1 MRRPMSASRATQ
13 SRKGDC
19 LCNSNERLPNYGTS
33 SRRSFRTALA
43 PLWKVISNP
52 SAKTERLKCAMGVY
66 RYLCGEKVNLQNF
79 QTPKLP
85 RSRLDRLR
93 KSPSWRGILSSLHRT
108 CMSEKLRDQF
118 NFQTRPK
125 RNLRHPERAAYVQS
139 AISKYFSEKFRS
151 SIGKLPV
158 RKKGT
163 KAATGGVSSGSVML
177 RAPSFSYTDT
187 DVSFSYMTVS

>member
-1 MRRPMSASRATQ
+1 
-13 SRKGDC
+13 
-19 LCNSNERLPNYGTS
+19 
-33 SRRSFRTALA
+33 
-43 PLWKVISNP
+43 
-52 SAKTERLKCAMGVY
+52 
-66 RYLCGEKVNLQNF
+66 
-79 QTPKLP
+79 
-85 RSRLDRLR
+85 
-93 KSPSWRGILSSLHRT
+93 
-108 CMSEKLRDQF
+108 MSEKLRDQF